1 MKLAFRT
8 ESGAV
13 WVELY
18 AKPGASRSGW
28 AGVRKEPDGGQ
39 AFAVQIQAPPVDGAA
54 NDELIR
60 FLSRELKK
68 LSSSVRVT
76 LIQGA
81 TGKRKRVKIEAN
93 PLEPVTQYF
102 ERIANQGQS

>member
-1 MKLAFRT
+1 MQLPYRVAD
-8 ESGAV
+8 GAI

-18 AKPGASRSGW
+18 AKPGASRTGW
-28 AGVRKEPDGGQ
+28 AGLRVEPNGSR
-39 AFAVQIQAPPVDGAA
+39 AFALQIQAAPVDGAA

-60 FLSRELKK
+60 FLAKELKK
-68 LSSSVRVT
+68 LSHSVQFT

-93 PLEPVTQYF
+93 PLEPIARYF
-102 ERIANQGQS
+102 ERIANQG